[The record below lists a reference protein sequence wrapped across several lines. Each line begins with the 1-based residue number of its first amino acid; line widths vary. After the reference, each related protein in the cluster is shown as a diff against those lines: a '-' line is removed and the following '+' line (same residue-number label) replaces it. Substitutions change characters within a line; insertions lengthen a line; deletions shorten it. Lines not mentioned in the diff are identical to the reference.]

1 MDYNYKIKLFQDE
14 TARCINQ
21 LYRTG
26 YLPNE
31 KMGDVSVRD
40 KETGYVFISIKQGML
55 RVGEPSEYHGSDIA
69 VVDKDGN
76 PVTHH
81 TIPNENLALHLAVY
95 KARPDVNCIIHA
107 YPTWSSLFSQRKE
120 SLPFVLAEQVEA
132 STDIK
137 CVESFPSMTDAYFNE
152 VIQKLGNQI
161 YVFLYNFGSLA
172 VGSNVDNTINYLAW
186 IESVARKITH
196 ASVIGELKFIN
207 PMVGQLVTEGIE
219 YNADIDYD
227 IYNDYDQI
235 LFKEEVA
242 RGTRLLN
249 IRGYSPSGESGDTSV
264 RDLKT
269 GLIYIS
275 GSPTWCFQ
283 KNLRDAR
290 GWERFITDTK
300 ETIYVPWSEPT
311 CEWFMHVAIYRKRPD
326 IGAIVHTHGE
336 WASVFACIGMD
347 VPLSIIGE
355 GLTGAIPCAKYAD
368 AGTHEVAEN
377 TADALVAGDCCIMA
391 NHGAVSVGKTMDE
404 AMDTVAWM
412 EQACKKAYYAIVAS
426 GGAKADTLKAVK
438 KLSIDKK

>member
-1 MDYNYKIKLFQDE
+1 MDHNYKIKLFQDE
-14 TARCINQ
+14 AARCIGQ
-21 LYRTG
+21 VYQTG

-31 KMGDVSVRD
+31 KLGDVSVRD
-40 KETGYVFISIKQGML
+40 TESGNIFISIKPGSL

-81 TIPNENLALHLAVY
+81 TVPSENLALHLAVY
-95 KARPDVNCIIHA
+95 KARPDVNCIIHT
-107 YPTWSSLFSQRKE
+107 YPIWSSLFSQRKE
-120 SLPFVLAEQVEA
+120 ALPFVLAEQVEA

-137 CVESFPSMTDAYFNE
+137 CVEGAPSMTDAYFKE
-152 VIQKLGNQI
+152 VVEKLGDQI

-172 VGSNVDNTINYLAW
+172 VGANVDNTINYLAW
-186 IESVARKITH
+186 VESVARKITQ
-196 ASVIGELKFIN
+196 ASVIGDLNYIN
-207 PMVGQLVTEGIE
+207 PTAIQLVTEGTE
-219 YNADIDYD
+219 YNTDIDYD
-227 IYNDYDQI
+227 TYSDYDQI

-249 IRGYSPSGESGDTSV
+249 MRGYSPSGESGDTSA

-290 GWERFITDTK
+290 GWERFVTDVK

-311 CEWFMHVAIYRKRPD
+311 CEWPMHVAIYRKRPD
-326 IGAIVHTHGE
+326 IGAVVHTHGE

-355 GLTGAIPCAKYAD
+355 GLTGVIPCAKYAD
-368 AGTHEVAEN
+368 AGTHDVADN
-377 TADALVAGDCCIMA
+377 TADALVDGDCCIMA
-391 NHGAVSVGKTMDE
+391 NHGAVAVGKTMDE
-404 AMDTVAWM
+404 AMDKVAWM
-412 EQACKKAYYAIVAS
+412 EQACKKAYYAIVAA
-426 GGAKADTLKAVK
+426 GGAKADTMRAVK
-438 KLSIDKK
+438 VLKGDSK